1 MLNLLQCRPLQSL
14 SGSNTVLIP
23 TEGIASTVFHI
34 KDASMG
40 SSREVGIDEVVYVD
54 PEAYYNC
61 PYRKKPLVAAMVGEE
76 NARIG
81 AANECGLLLAPGRIG
96 TSSPELGVPVS
107 FADICNFEG
116 LCEVGYSGA
125 GYAPELSY
133 GSHMFQDLVEANI
146 FYGALFE
153 DTRTLAYDTEAL
165 RGLDFR
171 EVESDDPE
179 LQGIVFT
186 ARPSAATL
194 KLFHDSLGNETL
206 CALME

>member
-1 MLNLLQCRPLQSL
+1 M
-14 SGSNTVLIP
+14 TI
-23 TEGIASTVFHI
+23 
-34 KDASMG
+34 
-40 SSREVGIDEVVYVD
+40 
-54 PEAYYNC
+54 
-61 PYRKKPLVAAMVGEE
+61 
-76 NARIG
+76 
-81 AANECGLLLAPGRIG
+81 LLLAIIYIAFIG
-96 TSSPELGVPVS
+96 LGVPDSLIGSAWPAIFPELGVPVT
-107 FADICNFEG
+107 FADISSFCAIFE
-116 LCEVGYSGA
+116 LAESSVGYR
-125 GYAPELSY
+125 PELSY

-186 ARPSAATL
+186 ARPSGATL

-206 CALME
+206 CALVE